1 MDINTL
7 LNTVVERGASDL
19 LIVAGSAPILRIN
32 NVLAPIDQTYL
43 TPEAAKELVYSML
56 DKEQIQE
63 FEETKE
69 LDLSHDLKGYCRF
82 RVNVHYQ
89 RGSVAASLRPIPF
102 TIPTM
107 EELKLPKIVADLA
120 ALERG
125 LVLVTGPTGAGKT
138 TTQACMVDL
147 INKNR
152 SLHIITVEDPIEY
165 IHSNKKSVIEQR
177 EVGIDTDSFN
187 SALKRVLRQNPDVIL
202 VGEMRDLETIQT
214 AITAAE
220 TGHLVISTLHTNDAV
235 QAIDRM
241 IDVFPPH
248 QQSQIRMQ
256 LSLSL
261 QGIVAQ
267 QLIPKLDKNGM
278 IVAIEVLMATSA
290 VRNLIRKGQSQ
301 EIYSMLDISSKFG
314 MQGMDSSLKTLYKSK
329 QISYEEAFAHAINQ
343 EHFDKI

>member
-1 MDINTL
+1 
-7 LNTVVERGASDL
+7 
-19 LIVAGSAPILRIN
+19 
-32 NVLAPIDQTYL
+32 
-43 TPEAAKELVYSML
+43 
-56 DKEQIQE
+56 
-63 FEETKE
+63 
-69 LDLSHDLKGYCRF
+69 
-82 RVNVHYQ
+82 
-89 RGSVAASLRPIPF
+89 
-102 TIPTM
+102 
-107 EELKLPKIVADLA
+107 
-120 ALERG
+120 
-125 LVLVTGPTGAGKT
+125 
-138 TTQACMVDL
+138 
-147 INKNR
+147 
-152 SLHIITVEDPIEY
+152 
-165 IHSNKKSVIEQR
+165 
-177 EVGIDTDSFN
+177 
-187 SALKRVLRQNPDVIL
+187 
-202 VGEMRDLETIQT
+202 MRDLETIQT